1 MKGKSDTIMKTHMPI
16 SDSEQENLKDVKLK
30 RDDLPALYHT
40 ATLESGNA
48 QNSLLRL
55 TKLNLFFLTL
65 GATLSA
71 INISG
76 ISDPNYRYLISYGST
91 AMLII
96 SIIIT
101 FAMEQAKYERKW
113 YDGRAIAESI
123 KTLAWRFMMNSEP
136 YKSEAK
142 PNDRFRDD
150 LYAVL
155 KDRKSF
161 AELLGGDTSTHQ
173 QLTDTMEK
181 IRKSDLSTR
190 KQVYLVNRIQ
200 NQKKWYNQK
209 SKINRNHGATFFWI
223 LMGVQ
228 VVAILA
234 SILLQKTPDF
244 IFNPTGVLTTVAAGL
259 LAWMQLKQYRTLAE
273 SYGLTTH
280 ELGIIESK
288 VQDIRSNEEFSDFVL
303 EAETA
308 ISREHTVWLARRVNV

>member
-1 MKGKSDTIMKTHMPI
+1 MPV
-16 SDSEQENLKDVKLK
+16 SDSEQELREVKLK
-30 RDDLPALYHT
+30 RNDLPALYHT

-55 TKLNLFFLTL
+55 TKLNLFFLTF

-136 YKSEAK
+136 YRSEIK
-142 PNDRFRDD
+142 PENRFRDD

-181 IRKSDLSTR
+181 IRKSDLNTR
-190 KQVYLVNRIQ
+190 KQIYLVNRIQ
-200 NQKKWYNQK
+200 NQKKWYNEK
-209 SKINRNHGATFFWI
+209 SKVNRNSGSLFFWLLI
-223 LMGVQ
+223 GIQ
-228 VVAILA
+228 IIAILA
-234 SILLQKTPDF
+234 SVLLQKTPDF
-244 IFNPTGVLTTVAAGL
+244 IFNPTGVLTTMAAGL
-259 LAWMQLKQYRTLAE
+259 LAWMQLKQFRTLAE

-288 VQDIRSNEEFSDFVL
+288 AQEIRSNDDFSDFVL
-303 EAETA
+303 ESETA
-308 ISREHTVWLARRVNV
+308 ISREHTVWLARRVNI